1 MFWSVLHCT
10 YTGVLAFK
18 AIVTVFKNSF
28 LITPPSEKKK
38 KKTEK
43 EWEMYVADDS
53 K

>member
-10 YTGVLAFK
+10 YTGVLAL

-38 KKTEK
+38 TEK